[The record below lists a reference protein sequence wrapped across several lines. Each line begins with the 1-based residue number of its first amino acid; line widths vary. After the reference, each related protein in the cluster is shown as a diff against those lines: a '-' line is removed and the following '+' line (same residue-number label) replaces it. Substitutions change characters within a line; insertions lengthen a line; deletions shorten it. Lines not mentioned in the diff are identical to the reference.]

1 MSSSSSYPL
10 DVYGKVSI
18 ESGQPRNVKVGQPSL
33 PLGCPVFNNGV
44 QKYTQPAPPA
54 GWWASGLAHLNPKK

>member
-10 DVYGKVSI
+10 AVYGKVSI
-18 ESGQPRNVKVGQPSL
+18 ESGQPKNVKAGQPGL
-33 PLGCPVFNNGV
+33 PLGCPVFKNGV

-54 GWWASGLAHLNPKK
+54 GWWASGLARLNPKK